1 MKKILLSLLIAAFS
15 ANATLLSAA
24 TDNRTMPDE
33 VQRLHEQIRSE
44 YAPDK
49 RVATFDIDYTFSDQ
63 NVMLRGKTTSTEA
76 KAKLVSG
83 LKAMGYNVM
92 DCIATLP
99 DSESLG
105 GKTLGIINLS
115 TCALRSDADYAAE
128 MVTQALLGM
137 PVKLI
142 ERDGWYRIQTPD
154 GYLSWTHRVGVHPVT
169 QEEYDAWNRAEK
181 VIVTTHHSFVL
192 AKPEQGADVVSD
204 IVGGNRLRFVEQKG
218 KYFKVAYP
226 DGREGYILRTEAM
239 RESEWRKNLKQDAE
253 SIIATAKSLMGVPY
267 LWGGTSSKGV
277 DCSGLVRTTLFMH
290 DIIIPRDASQ
300 QAYTGEHID
309 IAPDFS
315 NLKAGDLLF
324 FGSKATAERKE
335 RVVHVAIYMGDKRFI
350 HSQGSVRIN
359 SFDPEDELFD
369 SYNLGRLLFAARVLP
384 YIGKQPSL
392 NTTATNPFYK

>member
-1 MKKILLSLLIAAFS
+1 MTFAIAALSLNVIC
-15 ANATLLSAA
+15 ATAA
-24 TDNRTMPDE
+24 TDNRTTPQE
-33 VQRLHEQIRSE
+33 VQRLHDEIRSK

-49 RVATFDIDYTFSDQ
+49 RVATFEVDYTFSDK
-63 NVMLRGKTTSTEA
+63 NVMLRGKTTSAEA
-76 KAKLVSG
+76 KEELVNQ

-99 DSESLG
+99 DEESLN

-115 TCALRSDADYAAE
+115 TCALRSEPNYSAE

-169 QEEYDAWNRAEK
+169 QQEYDAWNSAEK
-181 VIVTTHHSFVL
+181 VVVTAHHSFVL
-192 AKPEQGADVVSD
+192 AEPKQGADVVSD
-204 IVGGNRLRFVEQKG
+204 IVGGNRLCYESQKG
-218 KYFKVAYP
+218 KYFKVSYP
-226 DGREGYILRTEAM
+226 DGREGYILRSEAM
-239 RESEWRKNLKQDAE
+239 LESEWRKELKQDAE

-277 DCSGLVRTTLFMH
+277 DCSGLVRTSLFMH

-315 NLKAGDLLF
+315 NLQAGDLLF
-324 FGSKATAERKE
+324 FGVKATETRRE
-335 RVVHVAIYMGDKRFI
+335 RVVHVAIYMGDKLFI

-359 SFDPEDELFD
+359 SFDANHELFD

-384 YIGKQPSL
+384 YINKQPSL

>member
-1 MKKILLSLLIAAFS
+1 MKKLFLSLLILLT
-15 ANATLLSAA
+15 ANAISLTAA
-24 TDNRTMPDE
+24 TDNRSMPAE
-33 VQRLHEQIRSE
+33 VQRLHDEIRNE

-49 RVATFDIDYTFSDQ
+49 RVATFEVDYTFSDKS
-63 NVMLRGKTTSTEA
+63 VMLRGKTTSAEA
-76 KAKLVSG
+76 KELLVSR
-83 LKAMGYNVM
+83 LRAMGYNVM

-99 DSESLG
+99 DEESLG

-115 TCALRSDADYAAE
+115 TCALRGEPDYSAE

-154 GYLSWTHRVGVHPVT
+154 GYLAWTHRVGVHPVT
-169 QEEYDAWNRAEK
+169 QQEDDARNGAEK
-181 VIVTTHHSFVL
+181 VIVTAHHSFVV
-192 AKPEQGADVVSD
+192 AEPKEGAEVVSD
-204 IVGGNRLRFVEQKG
+204 IVGGNRLCFEGEKG
-218 KYFKVAYP
+218 KYFKVSYP
-226 DGREGYILRTEAM
+226 DGRMGYILRSVAK
-239 RESEWRKNLKQDAE
+239 RESEWRKELQQDAE

-277 DCSGLVRTTLFMH
+277 DCSGLMRTALFMH

-300 QAYTGEHID
+300 QAYTGERIE

-315 NLKAGDLLF
+315 NLQAGDLLF

-335 RVVHVAIYMGDKRFI
+335 RVVHVAMYMGGKRFI

-359 SFDPEDELFD
+359 SFDAENELFD

-384 YIGKQPSL
+384 YIDKQPTL

>member
-1 MKKILLSLLIAAFS
+1 MTFAIAALSLNVIC
-15 ANATLLSAA
+15 ATAA
-24 TDNRTMPDE
+24 TDNRTTPQE
-33 VQRLHEQIRSE
+33 VQRLHDEIRSK

-49 RVATFDIDYTFSDQ
+49 RVATFEVDYTFSDK
-63 NVMLRGKTTSTEA
+63 NVMLRGKTTSAEA
-76 KAKLVSG
+76 KEELVNQ

-99 DSESLG
+99 DEESFN

-115 TCALRSDADYAAE
+115 TCALRSEPNYSAE

-169 QEEYDAWNRAEK
+169 QQEYDAWNSAEK
-181 VIVTTHHSFVL
+181 VVVTAHHSFVL
-192 AKPEQGADVVSD
+192 AEPKQGADVVSD
-204 IVGGNRLRFVEQKG
+204 IVGGNRLCYESQKG
-218 KYFKVAYP
+218 KYFKVSYP
-226 DGREGYILRTEAM
+226 DGREGYILRSEAM
-239 RESEWRKNLKQDAE
+239 LESEWRKELKQDAE

-277 DCSGLVRTTLFMH
+277 DCSGLVRTSLFMH

-315 NLKAGDLLF
+315 NLQAGDLLF
-324 FGSKATAERKE
+324 FGVKATETRRE
-335 RVVHVAIYMGDKRFI
+335 RVVHVAIYMGDKLFI

-359 SFDPEDELFD
+359 SFDANHELFD

-384 YIGKQPSL
+384 YINKQPSL

>member
-1 MKKILLSLLIAAFS
+1 MRRLLLTFAIAALSLNVIC
-15 ANATLLSAA
+15 ATAA
-24 TDNRTMPDE
+24 TDNRTTPQE
-33 VQRLHEQIRSE
+33 VQRLHDEIRSK

-49 RVATFDIDYTFSDQ
+49 RVATFEVDYTFSDK
-63 NVMLRGKTTSTEA
+63 NVMLRGKTTSAEA
-76 KAKLVSG
+76 KEELVSQ

-99 DSESLG
+99 DEESLN

-115 TCALRSDADYAAE
+115 TCALRSEPNYSAE

-169 QEEYDAWNRAEK
+169 QQEYDAWNSAEK
-181 VIVTTHHSFVL
+181 VVVTAHHSFVL
-192 AKPEQGADVVSD
+192 AEPKQGADVVSD
-204 IVGGNRLRFVEQKG
+204 IVGGNRLCYESQKG
-218 KYFKVAYP
+218 KYFKVSYP
-226 DGREGYILRTEAM
+226 DGREGYILRSEAM
-239 RESEWRKNLKQDAE
+239 LESEWRKELKQDAE

-277 DCSGLVRTTLFMH
+277 DCSGLVRTSLFMH

-315 NLKAGDLLF
+315 NLQAGDLLF
-324 FGSKATAERKE
+324 FGVKATETRRE
-335 RVVHVAIYMGDKRFI
+335 RVVHVAIYMGDKLFI

-359 SFDPEDELFD
+359 SFDANHELFD

-384 YIGKQPSL
+384 YINKQPSL

>member
-1 MKKILLSLLIAAFS
+1 MTFAIAALSLNVIC
-15 ANATLLSAA
+15 ATAA
-24 TDNRTMPDE
+24 TDNRTTPQE
-33 VQRLHEQIRSE
+33 VQRLHDEIRSK

-49 RVATFDIDYTFSDQ
+49 RVATFEVDYTFSDK
-63 NVMLRGKTTSTEA
+63 NVMLRGKTTSAEA
-76 KAKLVSG
+76 KEELVSQ

-99 DSESLG
+99 DEESLN

-115 TCALRSDADYAAE
+115 TCALRSEPNYSAE

-169 QEEYDAWNRAEK
+169 QQEYDAWNSAEK
-181 VIVTTHHSFVL
+181 VVVTAHHSFVL
-192 AKPEQGADVVSD
+192 AEPKQGADVVSD
-204 IVGGNRLRFVEQKG
+204 IVGGNRLCYESQKG
-218 KYFKVAYP
+218 KYFKVSYP
-226 DGREGYILRTEAM
+226 DGREGYILRSEAM
-239 RESEWRKNLKQDAE
+239 LESEWRKELKQDAE

-277 DCSGLVRTTLFMH
+277 DCSGLVRTSLFMH

-315 NLKAGDLLF
+315 NLQAGDLLF
-324 FGSKATAERKE
+324 FGVKATETRRE
-335 RVVHVAIYMGDKRFI
+335 RVVHVAIYMGDKLFI

-359 SFDPEDELFD
+359 SFDANHELFD

-384 YIGKQPSL
+384 YINKQPSL